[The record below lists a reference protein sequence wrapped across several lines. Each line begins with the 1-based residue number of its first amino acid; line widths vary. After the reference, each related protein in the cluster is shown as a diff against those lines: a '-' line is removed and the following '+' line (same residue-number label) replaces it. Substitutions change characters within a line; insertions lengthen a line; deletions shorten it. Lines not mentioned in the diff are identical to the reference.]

1 MLKTWAGCHSIL
13 VTKWFKEGDLVMFG
27 IVIDGEG
34 NKKDFYV
41 LDKEGYPIGY
51 DFEIKFNED
60 NQVLSRS
67 YRKGESLI
75 TENWARANAMNKP
88 RWNGAEWVETALE
101 AEEAQTSM
109 LE

>member
-1 MLKTWAGCHSIL
+1 
-13 VTKWFKEGDLVMFG
+13 MFG

-41 LDKEGYPIGY
+41 LDDEGYPIGY
-51 DFEIKFNED
+51 DFEIKFDED

-75 TENWARANAMNKP
+75 TENWAKANAMNKP
-88 RWNGAEWVETALE
+88 RWNGREWVETALE